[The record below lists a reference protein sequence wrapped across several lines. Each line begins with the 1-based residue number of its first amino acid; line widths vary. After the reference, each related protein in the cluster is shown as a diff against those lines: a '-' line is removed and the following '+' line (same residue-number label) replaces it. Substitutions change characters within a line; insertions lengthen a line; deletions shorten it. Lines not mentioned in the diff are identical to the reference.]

1 MVPTSKKSRYSAN
14 LFQAHLGYGNASAL
28 LCYVLHQCHAK
39 TTKEHHN
46 KFRQNLDYKRQWIFS
61 RKIATK
67 AGSEIW
73 TLQRSEW
80 FDDCNLHADLGSTKK
95 EDKITFGFW
104 IEVRFFMNN
113 VLNIVGLKHI
123 IILAD
128 DAAYMTDFRY
138 EGVGERVL
146 DAGSWQ
152 IPIRCMLTSC
162 YWLSTWVVK

>member
-1 MVPTSKKSRYSAN
+1 
-14 LFQAHLGYGNASAL
+14 
-28 LCYVLHQCHAK
+28 
-39 TTKEHHN
+39 
-46 KFRQNLDYKRQWIFS
+46 
-61 RKIATK
+61 
-67 AGSEIW
+67 
-73 TLQRSEW
+73 
-80 FDDCNLHADLGSTKK
+80 
-95 EDKITFGFW
+95 
-104 IEVRFFMNN
+104 MNN

-162 YWLSTWVVK
+162 Y